1 MLCTEDIRAA
11 EGCNH
16 NLIRDE
22 DVGGGCLD
30 ARWRDLEVSFVWRY
44 TNPYGRL
51 DVHID
56 PTRLQLRKS
65 RPERKPRLGA
75 RKLGLPCFLWPVICG
90 ARGLTP
96 VAKITREHHRSCHSS
111 PHVTSRERARR
122 QCLNQ
127 KFRGKALSTH
137 LRRTLQT
144 PHSPRPPHQHSS
156 PSSPPSCSQ
165 HGA

>member
-1 MLCTEDIRAA
+1 MERF
-11 EGCNH
+11 
-16 NLIRDE
+16 RSFF
-22 DVGGGCLD
+22 CL
-30 ARWRDLEVSFVWRY
+30 RY

-75 RKLGLPCFLWPVICG
+75 RKLELPCFLWPVICG

-127 KFRGKALSTH
+127 SLEARPINTSIDELYKHHISTP
-137 LRRTLQT
+137 L
-144 PHSPRPPHQHSS
+144 
-156 PSSPPSCSQ
+156 SQ
-165 HGA
+165 HPIPVITTILQPAWRLIVSSTTRSRA